1 MDNKLKFDFVE
12 LQVSSLRPVKLLF
25 LHVFENKKDVS
36 DIYNLVCFLAKTEAF
51 RNSSSFEQSQDGK
64 RLACTLKGFRTL
76 LEFNFYKDDIKI

>member
-12 LQVSSLRPVKLLF
+12 LQISSLRPVKLLF
-25 LHVFENKKDVS
+25 LHVFENNKDVS
-36 DIYNLVCFLAKTEAF
+36 DIYKVVCFLAKTEAF

-64 RLACTLKGFRTL
+64 RLACTLKGFKIL

>member
-12 LQVSSLRPVKLLF
+12 FQISSLRSVKLLF

-36 DIYNLVCFLAKTEAF
+36 DIYKIVCFLAKTEAF
-51 RNSSSFEQSQDGK
+51 RNSSRFEQSQDGK
-64 RLACTLKGFRTL
+64 RLNYTLEGSNVL